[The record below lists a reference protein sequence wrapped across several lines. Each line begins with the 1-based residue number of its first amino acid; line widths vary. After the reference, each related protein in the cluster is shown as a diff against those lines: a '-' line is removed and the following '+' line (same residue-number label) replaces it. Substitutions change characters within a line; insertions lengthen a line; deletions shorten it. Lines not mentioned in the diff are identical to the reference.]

1 MRVKI
6 LAVLSLAAISSLA
19 TAVQPLSAQTK
30 FGLVDFQTALLA
42 TKDMQAEAGKLEVE
56 FKPQQDELAKLTDD
70 MQGLQQRLVAATD
83 PTQQGEL
90 QAQGARMQTRFD
102 RMRQD
107 MQSAIDFRRE
117 TILQKGAGRMREIL
131 EKLRVEKGLDAV
143 IDTSSIYVYN
153 PTMEL
158 TAEATA
164 AYDAAHPVV
173 ASN

>member
-6 LAVLSLAAISSLA
+6 LAVLFLAAISSLA

-42 TKDMQAEAGKLEVE
+42 TKDMQAEAAKLEAE
-56 FKPQQDELAKLTDD
+56 FKPQQDALTKLTDE
-70 MQGLQQRLVAATD
+70 MQSLQQRLVAATD
-83 PTQQGEL
+83 PQQQADL
-90 QAQGARMQTRFD
+90 QAQGAAMQRRFD

-117 TILQKGAGRMREIL
+117 GILQKGAGRMRDVL
-131 EKLRVEKGLDAV
+131 EKLRVEKSLDAV

-158 TAEATA
+158 TAEATG
-164 AYDAAHPVV
+164 AYDAAYPV

>member
-6 LAVLSLAAISSLA
+6 LAVLGLAAISSLA

-42 TKDMQAEAGKLEVE
+42 TKDMQAEATKLEAE
-56 FKPQQDELAKLTDD
+56 FKPQQDALTKLTDE
-70 MQGLQQRLVAATD
+70 MQGLQQRIVSATD
-83 PTQQGEL
+83 AQQQAQL
-90 QAQGARMQTRFD
+90 QAQGTKMQTRFE

-107 MQSAIDFRRE
+107 MQAAIDFRRE
-117 TILQKGAGRMREIL
+117 NILQKGAARMREVL
-131 EKLRVEKGLDAV
+131 EKLRVEKALDAV

-158 TAEATA
+158 TSEATA
-164 AYDAAHPVV
+164 AYDAANAV
-173 ASN
+173 AGN

>member
-1 MRVKI
+1 MRVKM
-6 LAVLSLAAISSLA
+6 LAVLSLAAIASLA

-42 TKDMQAEAGKLEVE
+42 TKDMQAEAAKMEAE
-56 FKPQQDELAKLTDD
+56 FKPQQDALAKLTED
-70 MQGLQQRLVAATD
+70 MQSLQQRLVAATD
-83 PTQQGEL
+83 PQQQAQL
-90 QAQGARMQTRFD
+90 QAQGATMQTRFD

-117 TILQKGAGRMREIL
+117 GILEKGASRMREVL

-164 AYDAAHPVV
+164 AYDAAHPV

>member
-1 MRVKI
+1 MPVKI
-6 LAVLSLAAISSLA
+6 LAVLSLAAISSL
-19 TAVQPLSAQTK
+19 TVSAQTK

-42 TKDMQAEAGKLEVE
+42 TKDMQVEAGKLEAE
-56 FKPQQDELAKLTDD
+56 FKPQQDALTKLTEN
-70 MQGLQQRLVAATD
+70 MQSLQQRLVAATD
-83 PTQQGEL
+83 PQQQAQL
-90 QAQGARMQTRFD
+90 QAEGAAMQTRFD

-117 TILQKGAGRMREIL
+117 GILQKGAGRMREVL

-153 PTMEL
+153 PAMEL
-158 TAEATA
+158 TTEATT
-164 AYDAAHPVV
+164 AYDAAHPA

>member
-6 LAVLSLAAISSLA
+6 LAILGLMAISSLA

-42 TKDMQAEAGKLEVE
+42 TKDMQAEATKLEVE
-56 FKPQQDELAKLTDD
+56 FKPQQDALTKLSDE
-70 MQGLQQRLVAATD
+70 MQGLQQRIVSATD
-83 PTQQGEL
+83 AQQQAQL
-90 QAQGARMQTRFD
+90 QAQGATMQTRFE
-102 RMRQD
+102 RMRED
-107 MQSAIDFRRE
+107 MQSALDFRRE
-117 TILQKGAGRMREIL
+117 GVLQKGAARMREIL

-153 PTMEL
+153 PSMEL

-164 AYDAAHPVV
+164 AYDAAHPV
-173 ASN
+173 AGN

>member
-6 LAVLSLAAISSLA
+6 LAVLSLAAISLLA
-19 TAVQPLSAQTK
+19 TAAPPLAAQTK

-42 TKDMQAEAGKLEVE
+42 TKDMQAEAAKLEAE
-56 FKPQQDELAKLTDD
+56 FKPQQDALAKLTDE
-70 MQGLQQRLVAATD
+70 MQSLQQRLVAATD
-83 PTQQGEL
+83 QQQQADL
-90 QAQGARMQTRFD
+90 QAQGATMQRRFE

-117 TILQKGAGRMREIL
+117 SILQKGAGRMRDVL
-131 EKLRVEKGLDAV
+131 EKLRVEKALDAV

-158 TAEATA
+158 TTEATA
-164 AYDAAHPVV
+164 AYDAAHPV
-173 ASN
+173 AGN

>member
-6 LAVLSLAAISSLA
+6 LAVLGLAAISLMT
-19 TAVQPLSAQTK
+19 TAVQPLAAQTK

-42 TKDMQAEAGKLEVE
+42 TKDMQAEAGKMEAE
-56 FKPQQDELAKLTDD
+56 FKPQQDALAKVTDD
-70 MQGLQQRLVAATD
+70 MQGVQQRLVAATD
-83 PTQQGEL
+83 AQQ
-90 QAQGARMQTRFD
+90 QAQLQSQGTTLQTRFD

-107 MQSAIDFRRE
+107 MQNAIDFRRE
-117 TILQKGAGRMREIL
+117 SILQKGAARMRDVL
-131 EKLRVEKGLDAV
+131 EKLRVDKSLDAV

-164 AYDAAHPVV
+164 AYDAAHPV
-173 ASN
+173 AGN